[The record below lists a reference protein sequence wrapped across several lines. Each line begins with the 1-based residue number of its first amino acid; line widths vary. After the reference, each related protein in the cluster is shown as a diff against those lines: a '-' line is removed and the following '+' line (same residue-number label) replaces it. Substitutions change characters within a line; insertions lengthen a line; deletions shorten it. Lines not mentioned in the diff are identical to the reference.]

1 MILAQALQQSAHI
14 FNHNGIE
21 DSHFEARVLLQYLL
35 RISPAQLY
43 AQTEQVLSQEQVK
56 GLRELIERRLHR
68 EPTAYIVGRKEF
80 YGVDFYVDSR
90 VLIPRPET
98 ELLVE
103 EAVGFARSRSGY
115 FSSLKRPLLIADVG
129 TGCGAIAISL
139 ALNLPQSRVYATD
152 ISSSALEVARFN
164 CKHHKVSRQVFL
176 LQGNLLEPLPKPV
189 DVIVANLPYVRSS
202 ELAELSPEIAN
213 FEPRLAIDGGPS
225 GLAQIHRLLEQVEER
240 IHPGGCLLFEIGQKQ
255 DRAVA
260 SLINRHLPEASSEF
274 LPDLSGIKRVARV
287 NF

>member
-103 EAVGFARSRSGY
+103 EAVGFGYWLRSHRHQSCPQSTPEQSLCYGHFL
-115 FSSLKRPLLIADVG
+115 FSS
-129 TGCGAIAISL
+129 
-139 ALNLPQSRVYATD
+139 
-152 ISSSALEVARFN
+152 
-164 CKHHKVSRQVFL
+164 
-176 LQGNLLEPLPKPV
+176 
-189 DVIVANLPYVRSS
+189 
-202 ELAELSPEIAN
+202 
-213 FEPRLAIDGGPS
+213 
-225 GLAQIHRLLEQVEER
+225 
-240 IHPGGCLLFEIGQKQ
+240 
-255 DRAVA
+255 
-260 SLINRHLPEASSEF
+260 
-274 LPDLSGIKRVARV
+274 
-287 NF
+287 